1 MLAHVDFKLGLMHWL
16 SRRPSG
22 HFSHNHSGD
31 IDIFETPIGHSTFYK
46 VLQIFLLLVIPF
58 LDAPFK
64 IHVFPT
70 TGFVSF
76 ARSEWECWFII
87 MLYPFFVFF
96 QDFISFLAVIF
107 YFPSRPKQA
116 SEHLTMWASNHLS
129 IWACEHLS
137 MGNSDS
143 LLQDIFFHWE
153 TEKYRGDIEIEWR
166 RDITI
171 SNSSYKAGQNNP
183 VFFWGGM
190 RVP

>member
-46 VLQIFLLLVIPF
+46 VLQIFLPLVIPF

-96 QDFISFLAVIF
+96 QDFISFLAVIL
-107 YFPSRPKQA
+107 YFPSRPMQA
-116 SEHLTMWASNHLS
+116 SEHLT
-129 IWACEHLS
+129 IWPCEHLT
-137 MGNSDS
+137 
-143 LLQDIFFHWE
+143 IWAYEH
-153 TEKYRGDIEIEWR
+153 EKFRFSVAGYFLPLRNGEIQR
-166 RDITI
+166 RYW
-171 SNSSYKAGQNNP
+171 NRMEERYNNIKLEL
-183 VFFWGGM
+183 
-190 RVP
+190 